1 MPQFFLNKRLIVLL
15 VSIILLVALIGISLK
30 ERKSLTWP
38 EQFVKDTVGV
48 VERVFQKPAS
58 YVAGFFEN
66 VEDIKRT
73 YEENKQLKEKLDKYA
88 TLSTDLKRIEEENKE
103 LREVIGAKDSLR
115 DYKPTHATVI
125 SRNPDKWYDLIGID
139 KGAQQ
144 GIKKDMA
151 VITAKG
157 LVGRVKSASQFTST
171 VELLSSMNRTNRV
184 SAVVQGQEENISG
197 LIEGYD
203 KEKQLLLFTKISS
216 GAKVEKGQMVVT
228 SGLGDIFPE
237 NLPIGEIVEVEPDAY
252 GLTQTAYVKPAADLN
267 DVHQVMVAKRVKPS
281 AELEQ

>member
-30 ERKSLTWP
+30 ERNSLSWP
-38 EQFVKDTVGV
+38 EQFIKDTVGV
-48 VERVFQKPAS
+48 VERVFQKPAN

-66 VEDIKRT
+66 VEDVKRT
-73 YEENKQLKEKLDKYA
+73 YEENKKLKAKLDSTADLSAVVKNLDDENKKLRELTGKEKSRGDY
-88 TLSTDLKRIEEENKE
+88 T
-103 LREVIGAKDSLR
+103 EVQAS
-115 DYKPTHATVI
+115 VV

-151 VITAKG
+151 VVTPKG
-157 LVGRVKSASQFTST
+157 LVGRVKSVSQFTSS
-171 VELLSSMNRTNRV
+171 VELLSSMSRTNRV
-184 SAVVQGQEENISG
+184 SAIVQGQENIFG

-216 GAKVEKGQMVVT
+216 DAKVEKDQLVVT
-228 SGLGDIFPE
+228 SGLGDIFPKG
-237 NLPIGEIVEVEPDAY
+237 LAIGKIVDVQPDPY
-252 GLTQTAYVKPAADLN
+252 GLTKTAYVKPSADLN
-267 DVHQVMVAKRVKPS
+267 DVEHIIVAKRDMPT
-281 AELEQ
+281 APLE

>member
-30 ERKSLTWP
+30 ERNSLSWP
-38 EQFVKDTVGV
+38 EQFIKDTVGV
-48 VERVFQKPAS
+48 VERVFQKPAN

-66 VEDIKRT
+66 VEDVKRT
-73 YEENKQLKEKLDKYA
+73 YEENKKLKAKLDTTADLSVVVKNLEDENKKLRELTGKEKSRGDY
-88 TLSTDLKRIEEENKE
+88 T
-103 LREVIGAKDSLR
+103 EVQAS
-115 DYKPTHATVI
+115 VV
-125 SRNPDKWYDLIGID
+125 SRNPDKWYDLVAID

-151 VITAKG
+151 VVTPKG
-157 LVGRVKSASQFTST
+157 LVGRVKSASQFTSS
-171 VELLSSMNRTNRV
+171 VELLSSMSRTNRV
-184 SAVVQGQEENISG
+184 SAIVQGQENIFG

-216 GAKVEKGQMVVT
+216 DAKVEKDQLVVT

-237 NLPIGEIVEVEPDAY
+237 GLPIGKIVDVQPDPY
-252 GLTQTAYVKPAADLN
+252 GLTKTAYVKPSADLN
-267 DVHQVMVAKRVKPS
+267 DVEHIIVAKRDMPTAS
-281 AELEQ
+281 LE